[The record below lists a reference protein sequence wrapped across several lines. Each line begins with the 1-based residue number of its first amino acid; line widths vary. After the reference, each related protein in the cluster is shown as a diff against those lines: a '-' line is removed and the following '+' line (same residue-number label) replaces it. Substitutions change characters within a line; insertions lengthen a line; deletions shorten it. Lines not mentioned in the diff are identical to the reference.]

1 MSSAGGED
9 CLSGVSV
16 GVAQVLTKGEDV
28 SAQHQ
33 DGKRSVVGVFD
44 GHGGVQV
51 EMSPS
56 HAMSKCT
63 IARPW
68 MVHRTHAQRRRR
80 QTKPLKLH
88 CSHRRRKPAWRS
100 SCHS

>member
-1 MSSAGGED
+1 MSIAGGED

-51 EMSPS
+51 ETSPS
-56 HAMSKCT
+56 HALSNLHVQFDGPL
-63 IARPW
+63 AVRS
-68 MVHRTHAQRRRR
+68 
-80 QTKPLKLH
+80 PLKFH

-100 SCHS
+100 LCHS